1 MSEIRLNYRVLFQ
14 CRAQGRSPRVNSAY
28 IPYFLWSSLELQS
41 DAVSPNRCPGGSLA
55 RALLGLIG
63 EPGCCIW
70 WKPEGAASTSVY
82 NVSDVYFWRQ
92 APVSHAHSLTAFI
105 KYISA
110 HCFFI
115 YFFPLCFWLPNIL
128 DPAKCCP
135 QHPPR
140 KFSSSVT
147 RLAPLS
153 PIYVPSFMS
162 KIMKIFDPSSRR
174 QTTLCGLR
182 LLDFLCRSEKY
193 SHVSHVALTFCNT
206 TENLVGIQL

>member
-14 CRAQGRSPRVNSAY
+14 CRAKGRSPRVNSAY

-63 EPGCCIW
+63 EPGRYIW
-70 WKPEGAASTSVY
+70 WEPEGATIASVY

-92 APVSHAHSLTAFI
+92 APISHTHSLTPLSNIFLRTA
-105 KYISA
+105 S
-110 HCFFI
+110 FI

-128 DPAKCCP
+128 DPPKCCP

-153 PIYVPSFMS
+153 PICVPSSMS

-182 LLDFLCRSEKY
+182 LLDFPCRSEKY

-206 TENLVGIQL
+206 TENLGGIQL